1 LRQQSCCQTA
11 VVGKEA
17 KMVGALRAAV
27 EKARRDREL
36 VFAAVLPEENI
47 TAAFAAARASWNGW
61 LYSPAITVWVFLSQC
76 LSADHSCRDAVGRL
90 VAWLAARGR
99 RSCSPKTGAYCTA
112 RDKLPRAVCRQL
124 LRETGRRPEQDA
136 PAEWLWHGRR
146 VRVADGTTLTMPD
159 TAANQAAYPQPRS
172 QRPGCGFPIVRVVVL
187 FSLAVGTVLEVAW
200 ARYTGKR
207 TGENSLLRGLRGALE
222 PGDVLLLDR
231 YFSGWFDLALWA
243 SHGVDPVVRK
253 HQLRA
258 TDFRTGRRLGRGDHL
273 VAWAKP
279 QRPGWMDAVTY
290 AALPA
295 ALTLREIRITV
306 VQPGFRTR
314 TIVVVTSLLD
324 AAAFTAAA
332 IAHLYRRR
340 WDAELHL
347 RSLKIV
353 LQMDHLRCQT
363 PHRVGNEIDIHL
375 TAYNLIRGLMAAA
388 ARAAGRA
395 PWTVSFKG
403 AVQTLNNLLPLVA
416 TMDADAW
423 TKLVLHS
430 VAAHTAGDRPD
441 RYEPRVR
448 KRRPKKYKL
457 LREPRQNYRN
467 RMANQQ

>member
-1 LRQQSCCQTA
+1 
-11 VVGKEA
+11 
-17 KMVGALRAAV
+17 MVGALRVAV
-27 EKARRDREL
+27 EKARRDQDL

-90 VAWLAARGR
+90 IAWLAARGR
-99 RSCSPKTGAYCTA
+99 RPCSPQTGAYCIA

-159 TAANQAAYPQPRS
+159 TAANQAAYPQPRA
-172 QRPGCGFPIVRVVVL
+172 QRPGCGFPIVRMVVL
-187 FSLAVGTVLEVAW
+187 FSLAVGTVLDVAW
-200 ARYTGKR
+200 ASYTGKQ
-207 TGENSLLRGLRGALE
+207 TGENSLLRGLRDLLQ

-231 YFSGWFDLALWA
+231 YFSGWFDLALWV
-243 SHGVDPVVRK
+243 SQGVAPVVRK

-258 TDFRTGRRLGRGDHL
+258 TDFRTGQRLGHCDHL
-273 VAWAKP
+273 VEWAKP
-279 QRPGWMDAVTY
+279 QRPAWMSYAEY
-290 AALPA
+290 AALPD
-295 ALTLREIRITV
+295 ALTLREVGIAV
-306 VQPGFRTR
+306 GQPGFRTR

-324 AAAFTAAA
+324 AVEFTAAA
-332 IAHLYRRR
+332 IAQLYRRR

-347 RSLKIV
+347 RSLKVV

-388 ARAAGRA
+388 ARDAGRA
-395 PWTVSFKG
+395 PWGVSFKG

-416 TMDADAW
+416 TMDAAAW
-423 TKLVLHS
+423 TALVLRS

-448 KRRPKKYKL
+448 KRRPKSYKL
-457 LREPRQNYRN
+457 LREPRQISRN
-467 RMANQQ
+467 RMVIEQ

>member
-1 LRQQSCCQTA
+1 
-11 VVGKEA
+11 
-17 KMVGALRAAV
+17 M
-27 EKARRDREL
+27 
-36 VFAAVLPEENI
+36 FAAVLPEENI
-47 TAAFAAARASWNGW
+47 TAAFTAARASWNGW

-90 VAWLAARGR
+90 VAWLAAPWPTTVFAENRGLLHGPRQTAAGRLSSPAPRNRSPARAGRAGRVAVARAAGPGGR
-99 RSCSPKTGAYCTA
+99 RDHADHA
-112 RDKLPRAVCRQL
+112 RHRREPSRLPAAAVAAAGVRLPDRADGRALLVGRGHRVGGGLGQLHGQADRREQPAPRA
-124 LRETGRRPEQDA
+124 
-136 PAEWLWHGRR
+136 
-146 VRVADGTTLTMPD
+146 
-159 TAANQAAYPQPRS
+159 
-172 QRPGCGFPIVRVVVL
+172 
-187 FSLAVGTVLEVAW
+187 
-200 ARYTGKR
+200 AR
-207 TGENSLLRGLRGALE
+207 ALE

-243 SHGVDPVVRK
+243 SQGVDPVVRN
-253 HQLRA
+253 HPLRT

-273 VAWAKP
+273 VEWAKP
-279 QRPGWMDAVTY
+279 QRPAWMTPTEY

-295 ALTLREIRITV
+295 ALTLREVRILV
-306 VQPGFRTR
+306 GQPGFRTR

-324 AAAFTAAA
+324 ATEFTAAA
-332 IAHLYRRR
+332 IAQLYRRR

-388 ARAAGRA
+388 ARAAGRP

-416 TMDADAW
+416 TLDAAAW
-423 TKLVLHS
+423 SALLLHA
-430 VAAHTAGDRPD
+430 VAAHTVGDRPD

-448 KRRPKKYKL
+448 KRRLKKYKL

-467 RMANQQ
+467 RMAVKP